1 MSFAQGSTSGLVAV
15 HVAQQDPAT
24 VPPLESTAEAAGDW
38 LGRRRERRSRFAD
51 PAIDWQRHGLE
62 PRWLD
67 METSEC
73 AAAIDPS
80 IFHGHGGTELERF
93 LAGTQARGEVAL
105 AVATIGDADDEFS
118 RNVFGTDASV
128 LLPGGDGSIS
138 GRRLPTMT
146 RATPAP
152 GVKGADKDLALR
164 LLNRPHEA
172 AWWSISVSGTTLE
185 SPMGM
190 SETRDPG
197 GRLEPILVDSLGDPI
212 VAVWISDFGDQRW
225 YAIPD
230 ASEPDVVLDWLI
242 SQALPEHVPGAL
254 RRVRARQAVVP
265 TLQTPGED
273 AARRELADLEATFE
287 RERDRL
293 SAELR
298 RATEAAEPIR
308 DGLLYGTGSELVD
321 AVSSVLRAAG
331 LTVTELDDALGD
343 TTSADLL
350 VFDGRRRRL
359 VEVKSAGGSAGEKLV
374 AALERHLQTWPQ
386 LRPQEPV
393 DGGVLVV
400 NHQHKLDPDNRSP
413 EVFTRPE
420 FVAALTVTVLSSRRL
435 FDWWRYSDWEAI
447 QAAVMGTAER
457 PTSTA
462 TSEPQPDAGTRPPSE
477 PENQRRPRRW
487 WSRGERNHP
496 N

>member
-1 MSFAQGSTSGLVAV
+1 MGLAQGSASGLVAV

-24 VPPLESTAEAAGDW
+24 APPLESTTEAGGDW
-38 LGRRRERRSRFAD
+38 RRRRRERRSRFAD
-51 PAIDWQRHGLE
+51 PAIDWQRHTLE

-67 METSEC
+67 METSDC

-80 IFHGHGGTELERF
+80 IFHGRGATELERF
-93 LAGTQARGEVAL
+93 RAGTQSRGDVAL
-105 AVATIGDADDEFS
+105 VVATIGDADDEFS
-118 RNVFGTDASV
+118 RSVFGTDAAV

-138 GRRLPTMT
+138 GRRLPAMT
-146 RATPAP
+146 RAAPAP
-152 GVKGADKDLALR
+152 GMKGADKDLALR
-164 LLNRPHEA
+164 LLNRPDEA
-172 AWWSISVSGTTLE
+172 AWWSIDVCGTTLE
-185 SPMGM
+185 SPMGG

-212 VAVWISDFGDQRW
+212 VAVWISDAGNQRW

-230 ASEPDVVLDWLI
+230 ATDADVVLDWLI

-254 RRVRARQAVVP
+254 RRVRARQAVIS

-273 AARRELADLEATFE
+273 AARGELAALEATFE
-287 RERDRL
+287 RERERL
-293 SAELR
+293 SDELR

-308 DGLLYGTGSELVD
+308 HGLLYGTGSELVD
-321 AVSSVLRAAG
+321 AVASVLRAAG
-331 LTVTELDDALGD
+331 LTVIDLDDALGD
-343 TTSADLL
+343 TTSADVL
-350 VFDGRRRRL
+350 VSDGRHRRL
-359 VEVKSAGGSAGEKLV
+359 VEVKSAGGNAGERLV

-386 LRPQEPV
+386 LRSQEPV

-400 NHQHKLDPDNRSP
+400 NHEHKLDPDDRSP

-435 FDWWRYSDWEAI
+435 FDWWRDSDWKAI
-447 QAAVMGTAER
+447 QTAVMGTAEA
-457 PTSTA
+457 PTSTG
-462 TSEPQPDAGTRPPSE
+462 TSEPQPDARASPPAESG
-477 PENQRRPRRW
+477 NQRRPRRW